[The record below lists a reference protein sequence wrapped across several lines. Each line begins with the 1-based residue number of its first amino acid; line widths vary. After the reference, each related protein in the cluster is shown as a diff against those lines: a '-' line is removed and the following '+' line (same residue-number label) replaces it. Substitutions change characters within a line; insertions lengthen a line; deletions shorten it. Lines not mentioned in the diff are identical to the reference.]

1 MFSRIGRQIVI
12 ITMTSYR
19 VVMYET
25 GVNAVRCN
33 KKHTPSRVPISAAHC
48 TEYRNSSQKTNKP
61 SGIFEYFQTLNNL
74 TLAPLNPD
82 EKIKTETGKPMKRIM
97 LFLLTNIAIMVVLSI
112 TLRLLGVDSI
122 LAENGSDL
130 NIQALVI
137 LSGVIGFGGSFIS
150 LLISKWMAKR
160 MTGAVVITNPVSNV
174 EKWLISTVE
183 KQAKIVGIK
192 MPEVAIFPSSA
203 MNAFATG
210 ASKNKALMAVSQG
223 LLDSMSQGEIEAV
236 VGHEMSHIANG
247 DMVTLAL
254 IQGVVNTFVV
264 FLSRVIGHVVDRVI
278 LKNNQGHG
286 IGYFVSVIVAQ
297 IVLSILASTIVMY
310 FSRKREF
317 IADTGGADLA
327 GHQNMINALKRLGQV
342 EPEALPEQMA
352 AFGINDKGGVMALF
366 SSHPPIEDRI
376 VALEQRALRG

>member
-1 MFSRIGRQIVI
+1 
-12 ITMTSYR
+12 
-19 VVMYET
+19 
-25 GVNAVRCN
+25 
-33 KKHTPSRVPISAAHC
+33 
-48 TEYRNSSQKTNKP
+48 
-61 SGIFEYFQTLNNL
+61 
-74 TLAPLNPD
+74 
-82 EKIKTETGKPMKRIM
+82 MKRIM
-97 LFLLTNIAIMVVLSI
+97 LFIMTNIAIMVVLSI

-160 MTGAVVITNPVSNV
+160 MTGAVVITKPGNNM
-174 EKWLISTVE
+174 ERWLLATVE
-183 KQAKIVGIK
+183 KQAQIVGIK
-192 MPEVAIFPSSA
+192 MPEVAIFPA
-203 MNAFATG
+203 ADMNAFATG
-210 ASKNKALMAVSQG
+210 ASKNKSLMAVSQG
-223 LLDSMSQGEIEAV
+223 LLDNMSQGEIEAV

-278 LKNNQGHG
+278 LKNNQGYG
-286 IGYFVSVIVAQ
+286 IGYFVTVIAAQ
-297 IVLSILASTIVMY
+297 VVLSILASTIVMY

-327 GHQNMINALKRLGQV
+327 GHQNMISALKRLGQV

-352 AFGINDKGGVMALF
+352 AFGINNKGGIMALF
-366 SSHPPIEDRI
+366 SSHPPIEVRI
-376 VALEQRALRG
+376 EALEKRAMRMS

>member
-1 MFSRIGRQIVI
+1 M
-12 ITMTSYR
+12 
-19 VVMYET
+19 
-25 GVNAVRCN
+25 
-33 KKHTPSRVPISAAHC
+33 
-48 TEYRNSSQKTNKP
+48 
-61 SGIFEYFQTLNNL
+61 
-74 TLAPLNPD
+74 
-82 EKIKTETGKPMKRIM
+82 
-97 LFLLTNIAIMVVLSI
+97 TNIAIMAVLSI

-130 NIQALVI
+130 NIQSLVI

-150 LLISKWMAKR
+150 LLMSKWMAKR
-160 MTGAVVITNPVSNV
+160 MTGAVVITNPTTNI
-174 EKWLISTVE
+174 EKWLMATVE
-183 KQAKIVGIK
+183 SQAKIVGIK
-192 MPEVAIFPSSA
+192 MPEVAIFPSPD

-210 ASKNKALMAVSQG
+210 ASKNNSLMAVSQG
-223 LLDSMSQGEIEAV
+223 LLDKMSQGEVEAV

-264 FLSRVIGHVVDRVI
+264 FLSRVVGHVVDRVI

-286 IGYFVSVIVAQ
+286 IGYFVTVMISQV
-297 IVLSILASTIVMY
+297 VLSVLASTIVMY

-342 EPEALPEQMA
+342 EPAALPEQMA
-352 AFGINDKGGVMALF
+352 AFGINDKGGIMALF
-366 SSHPPIEDRI
+366 SSHPPIEARI
-376 VALEQRALRG
+376 EALEQRAVRRS

>member
-1 MFSRIGRQIVI
+1 
-12 ITMTSYR
+12 
-19 VVMYET
+19 
-25 GVNAVRCN
+25 
-33 KKHTPSRVPISAAHC
+33 
-48 TEYRNSSQKTNKP
+48 
-61 SGIFEYFQTLNNL
+61 
-74 TLAPLNPD
+74 
-82 EKIKTETGKPMKRIM
+82 MKRIF

-112 TLRLLGVDSI
+112 TLRILGVDSI

-160 MTGAVVITNPVSNV
+160 MTGAVVITNPRNKI
-174 EKWLISTVE
+174 EKWLLSTVE
-183 KQAKIVGIK
+183 KQSKIVGIK
-192 MPEVAIFPSSA
+192 MPEIAIFPSSA

-210 ASKNKALMAVSQG
+210 ASKNKALVAVSEG
-223 LLDSMSQGEIEAV
+223 LLNNMSQGEIEAV
-236 VGHEMSHIANG
+236 LGHEMSHVANG

-264 FLSRVIGHVVDRVI
+264 FLSRVVGHVVDRVI

-286 IGYFVSVIVAQ
+286 IGYFVTVMVSQVILSV
-297 IVLSILASTIVMY
+297 LASTIVMY

-352 AFGINDKGGVMALF
+352 AFGINDKGGIMALF
-366 SSHPPIEDRI
+366 SSHPPIEARI
-376 VALEQRALRG
+376 AALEERSKRSSMT

>member
-1 MFSRIGRQIVI
+1 
-12 ITMTSYR
+12 
-19 VVMYET
+19 
-25 GVNAVRCN
+25 
-33 KKHTPSRVPISAAHC
+33 
-48 TEYRNSSQKTNKP
+48 
-61 SGIFEYFQTLNNL
+61 
-74 TLAPLNPD
+74 
-82 EKIKTETGKPMKRIM
+82 M
-97 LFLLTNIAIMVVLSI
+97 LFILTNIAIMAVLSI

-122 LAENGSDL
+122 LAENGADL
-130 NIQALVI
+130 NIQSLVI

-160 MTGAVVITNPVSNV
+160 MTGAVVITNPSTTI
-174 EKWLISTVE
+174 EKWLMSTVE

-192 MPEVAIFPSSA
+192 MPEVAIFPTA
-203 MNAFATG
+203 EMNAFATG

-223 LLDSMSQGEIEAV
+223 LLDTMSQGEVEAV

-264 FLSRVIGHVVDRVI
+264 FLSRLVGHIVDRVI

-286 IGYFVSVIVAQ
+286 IGYFITVMVAQ
-297 IVLSILASTIVMY
+297 LVLSILASTIVMY

-327 GHQNMINALKRLGQV
+327 GHQNMINALKRLGRV
-342 EPEALPEQMA
+342 EPAALPEQMA

-366 SSHPPIEDRI
+366 SSHPPIEARI
-376 VALEQRALRG
+376 EALQNRAVGRS

>member
-1 MFSRIGRQIVI
+1 
-12 ITMTSYR
+12 
-19 VVMYET
+19 
-25 GVNAVRCN
+25 
-33 KKHTPSRVPISAAHC
+33 
-48 TEYRNSSQKTNKP
+48 
-61 SGIFEYFQTLNNL
+61 
-74 TLAPLNPD
+74 
-82 EKIKTETGKPMKRIM
+82 MKRIM
-97 LFLLTNIAIMVVLSI
+97 LFIMTNIAIMVVLSI

-137 LSGVIGFGGSFIS
+137 FSGVIGFGGSFIS

-160 MTGAVVITNPVSNV
+160 LTGAVVITNPSTNF
-174 EKWLISTVE
+174 EKWLMDTTE

-223 LLDSMSQGEIEAV
+223 LLDNMSQGEVEAV

-264 FLSRVIGHVVDRVI
+264 FLSRIIGHIVDRVI
-278 LKNNQGHG
+278 LKNNRGHG
-286 IGYFVSVIVAQ
+286 IGYFITVMVAQ
-297 IVLSILASTIVMY
+297 VVLSILASTIVMY

-317 IADTGGADLA
+317 VADTGGADLA

-366 SSHPPIEDRI
+366 SSHPPIEARI
-376 VALEQRALRG
+376 AALEERAQRHS